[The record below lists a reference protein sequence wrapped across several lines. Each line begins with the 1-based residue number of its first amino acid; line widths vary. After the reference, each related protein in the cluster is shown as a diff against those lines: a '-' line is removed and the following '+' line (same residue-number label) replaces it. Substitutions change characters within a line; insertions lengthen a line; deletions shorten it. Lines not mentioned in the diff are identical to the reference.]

1 MNWETKEWSD
11 SLSYI
16 LFSVYISGII
26 FYDLVGNR
34 FYCIYITQF
43 AKVNL
48 NFSSLFNLP
57 IHPWTLCQIFKNC
70 CMALLI
76 ELKQVWVST
85 YLFTH
90 IGEFTLLS
98 PLLTKVPRF
107 TPFSVMPLFCSSL
120 PSYVCVCVSAF
131 LRKHTHTLTL
141 SSYLI
146 FFPHL
151 PRPFLYRW
159 FSPYAQWHFLI
170 QKCKINNF
178 KK

>member
-1 MNWETKEWSD
+1 MINN
-11 SLSYI
+11 Y
-16 LFSVYISGII
+16 
-26 FYDLVGNR
+26 
-34 FYCIYITQF
+34 YCIYITQF

-131 LRKHTHTLTL
+131 LRKHTHTYSLFISDFLSPPPPALSLQVILPLCTMTL
-141 SSYLI
+141 
-146 FFPHL
+146 FDTKM
-151 PRPFLYRW
+151 
-159 FSPYAQWHFLI
+159 QN
-170 QKCKINNF
+170 K
-178 KK
+178 